1 MQAPVLTCARLS
13 GRSATTRTDQRT
25 SVPYIAIWLATTR
38 RESVRIREN
47 NMSWTG
53 FKKAVGRAGTQIQM
67 KTGHVDKTIDRDFEA
82 EERRYRV

>member
-1 MQAPVLTCARLS
+1 
-13 GRSATTRTDQRT
+13 
-25 SVPYIAIWLATTR
+25 
-38 RESVRIREN
+38 
-47 NMSWTG
+47 MSWTG